1 MMNTDFLRWLEL
13 AADGVQRL
21 RASYAVWQPIT
32 QLPQLLQPFFALGA
46 VLTVA
51 VVTGISLSA
60 LTTLIVSLL
69 VLQFLLVDVFG
80 LTLEVRVP

>member
-1 MMNTDFLRWLEL
+1 MMNPDFLRWLEQ
-13 AADGVQRL
+13 AAAGVQQL

-32 QLPQLLQPFFALGA
+32 QLPLLVQPFFALGA

-51 VVTGISLSA
+51 VVTGISLAA

-80 LTLEVRVP
+80 LTLEMRLP